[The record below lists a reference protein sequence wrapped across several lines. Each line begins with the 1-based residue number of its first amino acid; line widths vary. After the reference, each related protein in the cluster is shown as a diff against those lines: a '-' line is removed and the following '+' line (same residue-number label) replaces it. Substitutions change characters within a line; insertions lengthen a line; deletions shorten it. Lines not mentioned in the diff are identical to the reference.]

1 MKKYN
6 KSVSVIIA
14 SIIGLGTVTAAQA
27 DAVKDFY
34 KGKTVKIYVGAG
46 AGGGYGFFGRAF
58 GKFYGQYIPGKPNV
72 IVINKPGAGGTKM
85 TNCIGVLQSKLW
97 QHHVNNSALRH
108 SNTVDKLFLYK
119 RLHERDHIH

>member
-1 MKKYN
+1 MYRQCYRELN
-6 KSVSVIIA
+6 KLIGTALISGISAFGFNISVSAGVA
-14 SIIGLGTVTAAQA
+14 
-27 DAVKDFY
+27 DFY

-85 TNCIGVLQSKLW
+85 TKL
-97 QHHVNNSALRH
+97 
-108 SNTVDKLFLYK
+108 TK
-119 RLHERDHIH
+119 IHGTWAWSDPPQRTGLGGWINPHFA